1 MSSHKQTQRLLDIR
15 EEAKEKE
22 KTENNLEIYVNGIIN
37 SSEDIQFSEDLSS
50 IHLQTK
56 NNNNLSFDII
66 F

>member
-56 NNNNLSFDII
+56 NNNNLSFDIT